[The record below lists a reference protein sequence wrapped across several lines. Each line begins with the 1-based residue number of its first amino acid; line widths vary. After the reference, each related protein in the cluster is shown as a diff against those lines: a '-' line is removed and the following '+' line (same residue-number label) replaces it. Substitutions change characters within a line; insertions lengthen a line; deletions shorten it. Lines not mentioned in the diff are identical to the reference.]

1 MTVTQTSARAAPRSG
16 WLLAVGVLGLAV
28 AGYLSLAIGVGGVGM
43 RGLVT
48 PTADE
53 WHILLQSRIP
63 RLLAVLLAGS
73 ALAVAGLVMQR
84 ITQNRFVSPS
94 TSGTTE
100 AAILGVLVA
109 TLVFGDQALAIRM
122 LIAIVF
128 AVIGTFGFL
137 RLVNRVHSTD
147 GLAVALIGLMYGG
160 VIGAVATAIAYRTD
174 LLQFLEMWTAG
185 SFSGVLAGRFEPLL
199 LVAPVTVLAYLYAD
213 RFTVVGMGHS
223 FATNL
228 GVDYH
233 RVRAI
238 GLFTM
243 SVTAA
248 VMVVVVGALPFLGLI
263 VPNLVSMAL
272 GDNMRRVLPV
282 TALAGAAFVLA
293 CDVAGRLIRYP
304 YEVSAS
310 TLIGLIGGAVFI
322 VLILRVTR
330 GLPA

>member
-1 MTVTQTSARAAPRSG
+1 MTLAAPRRTRAST
-16 WLLAVGVLGLAV
+16 AVLVAGALGLAV
-28 AGYLSLAIGVGGVGM
+28 AGYLSLAVGVGGVGL
-43 RGLVT
+43 RGLVAPT
-48 PTADE
+48 PDQ
-53 WHILLQSRIP
+53 WQILLQSRIP
-63 RLLAVLLAGS
+63 RLCAVLLAGS

-100 AAILGVLVA
+100 AAVLGVLVA
-109 TLVFGDQALAIRM
+109 TLLFGEQALVIKM
-122 LIAIVF
+122 LIAIAF

-137 RLVNRVHSTD
+137 RLIARVHSTD
-147 GLAVALIGLMYGG
+147 GLAVALVGLMYGG
-160 VIGAVATAIAYRTD
+160 VIGAVATFLAYRAD
-174 LLQFLEMWTAG
+174 LLQFLEIWTAG
-185 SFSGVLAGRFEPLL
+185 SFSGVQAGRFEPLL

-213 RFTVVGMGHS
+213 RFTVVGMGNS

-228 GVDYH
+228 GVDYR
-233 RVRAI
+233 RVRAV

-272 GDNMRRVLPV
+272 GDNLRQVLPV
-282 TALAGAAFVLA
+282 TALAGAALVLA

-322 VLILRVTR
+322 VLILRTAR
-330 GLPA
+330 GVPR